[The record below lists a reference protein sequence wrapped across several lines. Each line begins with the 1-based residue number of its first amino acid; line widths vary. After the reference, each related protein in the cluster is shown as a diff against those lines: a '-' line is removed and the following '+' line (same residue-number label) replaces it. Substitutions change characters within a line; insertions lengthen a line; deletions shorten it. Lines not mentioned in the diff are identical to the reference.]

1 MRLSGGEKMKTR
13 WIFPILA
20 VIFLVSF
27 FAPGVLAGDTGTYG
41 IKEYRVTLIPHSNGE
56 IEIAYEQEWI
66 VKSGHIPWVTVGTPN
81 SDYSIKSFGGAAKSV
96 KPDNGGGWSG
106 VRVDLDRDY
115 QPQEKIRFNFTI
127 VQNKLLEKAD
137 AGYRLRFTPGWYD
150 RAVTDDLTIKL
161 ISPAKVEGLKT
172 DPKPSSISGQ
182 EVTWNKKNLG
192 NGEKFPISVSFPNGT
207 YNQTLLEK
215 SGQSGGSDGFLLIV
229 IIGVFLFIAFV
240 LFIGS
245 ASSSDDGSDYGGS
258 YSSSESIRRR
268 RKKDDDDYISP
279 VIVSG
284 SSRGSSDHSS
294 SSHSGRGGG
303 FGGRSTSCA
312 CACVSCACACACAG
326 GGGAGCTKKFRHSC
340 PKCSGKVEDEKD
352 KGAI

>member
-1 MRLSGGEKMKTR
+1 MKTKSM
-13 WIFPILA
+13 ISVLA
-20 VIFLVSF
+20 AISLVLFLVPQ
-27 FAPGVLAGDTGTYG
+27 ALAGDTGTYG
-41 IKEYRVTLIPHSNGE
+41 IREYKVTLIPHSNGQ
-56 IEIAYEQEWI
+56 IDIVYEQEWI
-66 VKSGHIPWVTVGTPN
+66 VKSGHIPWITVGTPN
-81 SDYSIKSFGGAAKSV
+81 SDYSVKSFGGAAKSV
-96 KPDNGGGWSG
+96 KPDNGGGWYG

-115 QPQEKIRFNFTI
+115 QPQEKFRINFTI

-137 AGYRLRFTPGWYD
+137 AGGYRLRFTPGWYD

-192 NGEKFPISVSFPNGT
+192 NGEKFPVSISFPNGT
-207 YNQTLLEK
+207 YNQSRME
-215 SGQSGGSDGFLLIV
+215 SEQGGSADGFL
-229 IIGVFLFIAFV
+229 IIILFIFGAIFV
-240 LFIGS
+240 IFLLS
-245 ASSSDDGSDYGGS
+245 AIFSSDTSTYGGS
-258 YSSSESIRRR
+258 SGGYSSSESIRRR
-268 RKKDDDDYISP
+268 RRDDDDEYRSP
-279 VIVSG
+279 VILSG
-284 SSRGSSDHSS
+284 SSRGSS
-294 SSHSGRGGG
+294 SHSTSSKSSGGGG

-340 PKCSGKVEDEKD
+340 DKCSPKKVDENE